1 MDGGALENN
10 PYGRHILGFL
20 SLLSRGEKD
29 RPRESRSTRAGD
41 MPGGPSPHNRKSD
54 ALDRASKSR
63 WHRLIAFISGEPTD
77 VIAPERDELYR
88 SLDELDSTVA
98 KVVGDIPFSDDMFPK
113 VHRHAKPTY
122 RRMG

>member
-1 MDGGALENN
+1 MASRTLENDS
-10 PYGRHILGFL
+10 YGRHVSGFL
-20 SLLSRGEKD
+20 SLLSGGEED
-29 RPRESRSTRAGD
+29 RPRIQGSTRAGD
-41 MPGGPSPHNRKSD
+41 MSGGPSPDHRKSD

-98 KVVGDIPFSDDMFPK
+98 RVVGDIPFSDDMFPK

>member
-1 MDGGALENN
+1 MASRTLEND
-10 PYGRHILGFL
+10 PYGRHVPGFL
-20 SLLSRGEKD
+20 SLLSRGEEGY
-29 RPRESRSTRAGD
+29 PRESSGTRAGD

-113 VHRHAKPTY
+113 VPHAKPTY
-122 RRMG
+122 RRAR